1 MPGLYAP
8 KDYDL
13 AGFSVGAVERDE
25 ILPAPS
31 IAAGDILLG
40 LASDGLHSNG
50 FRWCVKS
57 SKLPALTGTRPARL
71 TPPRSL
77 GESLLTPTRIYV
89 KPVLQAIRTTSAVK
103 GLVHITGGGF
113 QENLPRVLPDG
124 CAAPIDLDSWPL
136 PPVFN
141 WLRQTGGIEDAELLR
156 TFNCGIGM
164 IAVVDAAHV
173 DTVTAQLEDAGET
186 VYKVG
191 QLQQAEHS
199 QVSFAGQIGS

>member
-13 AGFSVGAVERDE
+13 AGFSVGAVERTE
-25 ILPAPS
+25 ILPASS

-50 FRWCVKS
+50 FSLVRKIVETTGLDWQAS
-57 SKLPALTGTRPARL
+57 SPFDATM
-71 TPPRSL
+71 SL

-103 GLVHITGGGF
+103 GWCILPVAGFRKTCRVFCPTAARHILIWTVAPAARF
-113 QENLPRVLPDG
+113 QLAEQ
-124 CAAPIDLDSWPL
+124 A
-136 PPVFN
+136 
-141 WLRQTGGIEDAELLR
+141 GGIEDAELLR

-164 IAVVDAAHV
+164 IVVVDAAHV

-199 QVSFAGQIGS
+199 QVSFARQIGS